1 MKKPIKDLVLT
12 HQNMSPEIMD
22 MASNRF
28 EIIKG
33 RKPTNQELEDIF
45 YISEMKYVASKDPG
59 VKKIKK
65 SLNNDGDDDGDGD
78 GDDDDIYIPD
88 KYDSEDEYI
97 YINRRRRRKVTNT
110 KAIKKSSIFSK
121 GRSNHQAKTVV
132 PSKKNNEGVIYY
144 PCPHCPKICF
154 HAPACLAHV
163 KSCSHRPPGWNDKDY
178 FKPRHAPYR

>member
-1 MKKPIKDLVLT
+1 MTTMKKPIIKDLVLT
-12 HQNMSPEIMD
+12 PHNVSPDIMD

-45 YISEMKYVASKDPG
+45 YISEMKYIASKDPD
-59 VKKIKK
+59 VKKIKIN
-65 SLNNDGDDDGDGD
+65 SNNDNGDDDG
-78 GDDDDIYIPD
+78 IYIPD
-88 KYDSEDEYI
+88 KSDSEDDYI
-97 YINRRRRRKVTNT
+97 YTSSRRRKGRSNI
-110 KAIKKSSIFSK
+110 KAIKKTSSFGK
-121 GRSNHQAKTVV
+121 VRPNHHAKTIV

-163 KSCSHRPPGWNDKDY
+163 KSCSHKPPGWNDNEY
-178 FKPRHAPYR
+178 FKPKYGY